1 MINVM
6 VHCASWG
13 ESCANDLI
21 RHHLVIQCRSAL
33 VPRSRN
39 VPPELLAPAGGPDA
53 LRAAVANGADAVY
66 LGVESL
72 NARRGAE
79 NFALDGLAEVCRY
92 AHIRGVR
99 VYLTA
104 NIVVLE
110 NEFDEAVE
118 LVDRAWE
125 AGVDAVII
133 QDLGL
138 LRAVRT
144 LLPHVRIHAS
154 TQMNAHNKL
163 TVQALAALGV
173 SRVTLSREVS
183 LEEIADFA
191 REGGIEVES
200 FVHGALCVC
209 YSGQCLMSSLIGRR
223 SANRGLCA
231 QPCRLPY
238 ELLDA
243 SGTVLDAP
251 GAHLLSPKDLA
262 GIAVL
267 PDLVRSGVAAL
278 KIEGRMKSAE
288 YVALVTGVYRAAL
301 DRAAGAPDSF
311 EVRDGELAVLGE
323 SFSRGFSEAY
333 LISERGNDMMSYQR
347 PNNRGVPV
355 GRVSATASGRATL
368 SLDAPLDSRD
378 TIEFWTSAG
387 RFAQPA
393 GPLEYS
399 GDQHPAAPVGTRV
412 TVAVEHSVT
421 TGDRVFRVRN
431 AALSDAARRTYS
443 GETTSAPLAF
453 DVRLVVGEP
462 LQVVVSDAQGR
473 RGSATGDVVERAR
486 TKAVNAEEVAEH
498 IGRLGGTPYS
508 VGDWDL
514 TMSPDVGIGFSALHG
529 ARRDALASYES
540 AILEPWAGRVRVRP
554 RVPRPTHRAAGRT
567 TRPQLVAS
575 VDDLVTASACI
586 AAGADRVHV
595 PTDALRLAEPLDSG
609 VVPVLPRIAHDSEVA
624 AALGWC
630 TPGIGVVAGN
640 LGVLREAARQGAVV
654 EAHWSLNAVNSYA
667 VEQLVDLGANSVWLS
682 PELSSRQIAELAA
695 GSSVALG
702 VAIWGAQEVMVT
714 EHCALMAEGPCTRAC
729 GSCERRSAERV
740 LRDRKGYL
748 FPVRTDLSG
757 RSHVYNSVPL
767 DLVPTLREVL
777 ETGVTAV
784 RLDLQMLTPSHA
796 AAQVAR
802 TSRALAAVASGIDVP
817 ESRAAGA
824 PTTTGHFFRGL
835 F

>member
-21 RHHLVIQCRSAL
+21 RHHLVIQCRSPP
-33 VPRSRN
+33 VPPSTN
-39 VPPELLAPAGGPDA
+39 VVPELLAPAGGPDA
-53 LRAAVANGADAVY
+53 FRAAVANGADAVY

-79 NFALDGLAEVCRY
+79 NFTLDGLGEVCRY
-92 AHIRGVR
+92 AHLRGVR

-104 NIVVLE
+104 NTVVLE
-110 NEFDEAVE
+110 SELDEAVE
-118 LVDRAWE
+118 LVDHAWE
-125 AGVDAVII
+125 AGVDAVIV

-138 LRAVRT
+138 LRALRT
-144 LLPHVRIHAS
+144 LLPDVRIHAS
-154 TQMNAHNKL
+154 TQMNAHNTL
-163 TVQALAALGV
+163 TVQALGALGV

-183 LEEIADFA
+183 LEEIGGFA
-191 REGGIEVES
+191 HGGGIEVES

-238 ELLDA
+238 DLLDA
-243 SGTVLDAP
+243 SGTVLDSP
-251 GAHLLSPKDLA
+251 GAHLLSPRDLA

-333 LISERGNDMMSYQR
+333 LIGERGNDMMSYQR

-355 GRVSATASGRATL
+355 GRVSAVASGRATL

-393 GPLEYS
+393 GPLEYA
-399 GDQHPAAPVGTRV
+399 GGQHAGAPAGTRV
-412 TVAVEHSVT
+412 TVGVEHSVT

-443 GETTSAPLAF
+443 EETGGAPLAF

-462 LQVVVSDAQGR
+462 LQVLVSDGR
-473 RGSATGDVVERAR
+473 GRQGSATGDVVERAR

-508 VGDWDL
+508 VGDWNL
-514 TMSPDVGIGFSALHG
+514 TMSPDVGIGFSALHRV
-529 ARRDALASYES
+529 RRGALASYEH
-540 AILEPWAGRVRVRP
+540 ALLQPWVARKRVKP
-554 RVPRPTHRAAGRT
+554 RLPRPTRRDAERT
-567 TRPQLVAS
+567 ARPQLVVS
-575 VDDLVTASACI
+575 VDDLATARACI
-586 AAGADRVHV
+586 AAGADRAHV
-595 PTDALRLAEPLDSG
+595 PIDALHPAEPLEAG
-609 VVPVLPRIAHDSEVA
+609 VVPMLPRIAHDEEVA
-624 AALGWC
+624 AALSWC
-630 TPGIGVVAGN
+630 APSRGVVAGN
-640 LGVLREAARQGAVV
+640 LGVLREAARRGAVV
-654 EAHWSLNAVNSYA
+654 EAHWSLNAVNAYA

-682 PELSSRQIAELAA
+682 PELSGRQIAELTAT
-695 GSSVALG
+695 SSAALG
-702 VAIWGAQEVMVT
+702 VAVWGAQEVMVT
-714 EHCALMAEGPCTRAC
+714 EHCAFMAQGPCTRAC
-729 GSCERRSAERV
+729 GSCERRSAARV

-748 FPVRTDLSG
+748 FPVRTDLWG

-767 DLVPTLREVL
+767 DLVPVLREVL
-777 ETGVTAV
+777 DTGVAAV
-784 RLDLQMLTPSHA
+784 RLDLEMLTPSQA

-802 TSRALAAVASGIDVP
+802 TSRALAAVGTGIDAP
-817 ESRAAGA
+817 TPRAVGA

-835 F
+835 L

>member
-1 MINVM
+1 MPSSANVT
-6 VHCASWG
+6 
-13 ESCANDLI
+13 
-21 RHHLVIQCRSAL
+21 
-33 VPRSRN
+33 
-39 VPPELLAPAGGPDA
+39 PELLAPAGGPDA
-53 LRAAVANGADAVY
+53 FRAAVANGADAVY

-79 NFALDGLAEVCRY
+79 NFTLDGLAEACRY
-92 AHIRGVR
+92 AHLRGVR

-110 NEFDEAVE
+110 SELDEAVE

-125 AGVDAVII
+125 AGVDAVIV

-138 LRAVRT
+138 LRALRS
-144 LLPHVRIHAS
+144 LLPDVRVHAS
-154 TQMNAHNKL
+154 TQMNAHNTL
-163 TVQALAALGV
+163 TVQTLGALGV
-173 SRVTLSREVS
+173 SRVTLAREVS
-183 LEEIADFA
+183 IDEIGGFA
-191 REGGIEVES
+191 HEGGIEVES

-238 ELLDA
+238 ELLDVA
-243 SGTVLDAP
+243 GTVLDSP

-288 YVALVTGVYRAAL
+288 YVALVTGVYRSAL
-301 DRAAGAPDSF
+301 DRVVGAPDSF

-333 LISERGNDMMSYQR
+333 LIAERGNDMMSYQR

-393 GPLEYS
+393 GPLEYA
-399 GDQHPAAPVGTRV
+399 GDQHTVAPVGTRV
-412 TVAVEHSVT
+412 TVGLDHSVT

-443 GETTSAPLAF
+443 GETAAVPLAF

-462 LQVVVSDAQGR
+462 LQVLVSDERGR
-473 RGSATGDVVERAR
+473 RGSATGEVVERAR

-514 TMSPDVGIGFSALHG
+514 TMSPDVGIGFSALHR
-529 ARRDALASYES
+529 ARRDAVASYERTLL
-540 AILEPWAGRVRVRP
+540 APWAARERVRP
-554 RVPRPTHRAAGRT
+554 RVSRPTHHSAERT

-575 VDDLVTASACI
+575 VDDLATARACI
-586 AAGADRVHV
+586 AAGADRAHV
-595 PTDALRLAEPLDSG
+595 PIDALRRGQPLEAG
-609 VVPVLPRIAHDSEVA
+609 VVPVLPRIAHDPEVV

-640 LGVLREAARQGAVV
+640 IGLLHDAARRGAVV
-654 EAHWSLNAVNSYA
+654 EAHWSLNAVNAYA
-667 VEQLVDLGANSVWLS
+667 VEQLVDLGATKVWVS
-682 PELSSRQIAELAA
+682 PELSGRQIAALAA

-702 VAIWGAQEVMVT
+702 MAIWGAQEVMVT
-714 EHCALMAEGPCTRAC
+714 EHCVLMAEGPCTRAC
-729 GSCERRSAERV
+729 GSCERRRAMRV
-740 LRDRKGYL
+740 LRDRKGYV
-748 FPVRTDLSG
+748 FPVRTDIAG

-767 DLVPTLREVL
+767 DLVPVLREVL
-777 ETGVTAV
+777 DTGVAAV
-784 RLDLQMLTPSHA
+784 RLDLQTLTPSQA
-796 AAQVAR
+796 AAQIARASKAMVAV
-802 TSRALAAVASGIDVP
+802 TSGIDVP
-817 ESRAAGA
+817 DSGTAGA

-835 F
+835 L